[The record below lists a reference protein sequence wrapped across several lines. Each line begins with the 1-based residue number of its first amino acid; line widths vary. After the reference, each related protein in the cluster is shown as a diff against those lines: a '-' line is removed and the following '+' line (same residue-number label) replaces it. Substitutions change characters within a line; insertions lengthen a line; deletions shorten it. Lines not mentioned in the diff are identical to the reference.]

1 MAKTI
6 DVDVRLD
13 DKMFRRYC
21 AFDTFRR
28 QRRWYW
34 PVLAAMLLI
43 TVALAGLFGLVSLP
57 ESASGVLMG
66 LGIAVPMVVFGLYAI
81 QIEAQVARQ
90 QLRQAPAVYALRLSA
105 EGVRVTNARKDEPPV
120 DIAWDRLWAAFRRAD
135 CVYLYV
141 SPERALILPDGQA
154 SVSPQALWDF
164 LKKNLGEA
172 RCVEGKKGMGNRQ

>member
-1 MAKTI
+1 MAKSI
-6 DVDVRLD
+6 DIHVKLN

-34 PVLAAMLLI
+34 PVLIGMLLI
-43 TVALAGLFGLVSLP
+43 TVSLAGLLGLVNLP

-66 LGIAVPMVVFGLYAI
+66 LGIAVPMVIFGLYVI
-81 QIEAQVARQ
+81 QIEAQIAQ
-90 QLRQAPAVYALRLSA
+90 QRLKQAPAVYSLRLSA
-105 EGVRVTNARKDEPPV
+105 EGVRVTNDQKKEPPV
-120 DIAWDRLWAAFRRAD
+120 DLEWDRLWAAFRRPD

-154 SVSPQALWDF
+154 SVNRDMLWSF
-164 LKKNLGEA
+164 LKKQMGEA
-172 RCVEGKKGMGNRQ
+172 RCVEKK